1 MKNVFIRTA
10 ALMAAGMIATP
21 AFAGDLKIGGKMYFD
36 YTSATVTKAAS
47 GTTKTVGGNV
57 TRTYFSVKKQLDDTW
72 STAFKIDSAI
82 DGGTKKSN
90 NVFLKTAQLT
100 GAFMPELNLKL
111 GLIGTSWIGHNEH
124 AEGHRYLSKTFVDTQ
139 GLLSSADAGVGVF
152 GKIADGM
159 VNYNVN
165 VVNGG
170 GYGNTTATNGSDID
184 ARLGLAPI
192 EGLTIDLGLYSGYR
206 GSKKSVQVT
215 AANPAIA
222 GNKYTV
228 TQLMVTY
235 GMKHMFRVGAN
246 VISDKKTAP
255 TAAASGKL
263 TGLAVWGHVSLGD
276 QFGGFVKYETAKLDK
291 AVKLGKMTSN
301 TGTEKRTVFS
311 VDYKA
316 SKKVLLSLSAT
327 DVKNLHGIS
336 GDTDKV
342 AGLYSQFKF

>member
-21 AFAGDLKIGGKMYFD
+21 AFAGDLKIGGKIYFD
-36 YTSATVTKAAS
+36 YTSATKTTAAGS
-47 GTTKTVGGNV
+47 TKTVGGNV

-72 STAFKIDSAI
+72 STAFKIDSSLNSKAT
-82 DGGTKKSN
+82 GKKN
-90 NVFLKTAQLT
+90 QVFLKTAQLT

-139 GLLSSADAGVGVF
+139 GLLSSADAGLGVF

-184 ARLGLAPI
+184 ARLGLAPM

-206 GSKKSVQVT
+206 GTKKSVNVT
-215 AANPAIA
+215 AATPAIA
-222 GNKYTV
+222 GSKYTV
-228 TQLMVTY
+228 TQFMVTY
-235 GMKHMFRVGAN
+235 GMDNFRVGVN
-246 VISDKKTAP
+246 VINDKMTP
-255 TAAASGKL
+255 AAGVSTKL
-263 TGLAVWGHVSLGD
+263 TGLAAWGRASFTEDLGV
-276 QFGGFVKYETAKLDK
+276 FVKYETAKLDK
-291 AVKLGKMTSN
+291 VATLGKMTSN

-327 DVKNLHGIS
+327 DVKNLHGVS
-336 GDTDKV
+336 GDTDKI